1 MSSTQIPAEIE
12 PHKVYD
18 TILTLDF
25 GSQYT
30 HLITRRLRELNV
42 YSEMLPC
49 TQKLADLDW
58 KPKGII
64 LSGGPYSVYEDGAP
78 HVDPAYFELGVPILG
93 ICYGMQEIAY
103 RISKD
108 NVIAGTAREYGHA
121 DLKAKKIDNGHVD
134 RLFAGL
140 EGDVKVWMSHG
151 DKLGAL
157 PDGFHTIATTQNS
170 EYAAIAHESQHI
182 YALQFHPEVTHTENG
197 IQLLKNFAVGICGAQ
212 TNWTMAKFVD
222 QEIARIRTL
231 VGEKGQVLGAVSGGV
246 DSTVAAKLM
255 HEAIGDRFHAVLVN
269 NGVMRLNECEQV
281 RKTLTENLGIN
292 LIVADASEQFL
303 DGLAGLD
310 EPEAKRKFIGGK
322 FIDVFEAEAKKI
334 EDAAANSDKAGK
346 IEFFLQGTLY
356 PDVIESIS
364 FKGPSATIKTHHNV
378 GGLPKRMTEGQGLK
392 LIEPL
397 RELFKDEVR
406 QLGRELGIAHE
417 LVMRHPFP
425 GPGIAIR
432 VLGEVTRERVE
443 MARQADHIFI
453 SMIREAGLYDNIGQA
468 FAAVDPSRAV
478 GVMGDKRMYG
488 NIIILRAVQT
498 TDFMTAIAYP
508 FENAFLSKVSTRI
521 INEVHGVCR
530 VVYDYTSKPPGTIE
544 LE

>member
-1 MSSTQIPAEIE
+1 MSSTQSAAEVE
-12 PHKVYD
+12 PHKIFD

-108 NVIAGTAREYGHA
+108 NVSAGTAREFGHA

-134 RLFAGL
+134 KLFAGL
-140 EGDVKVWMSHG
+140 EDDIKVWMSHG
-151 DKLGAL
+151 DKLIAL
-157 PDGFHTIATTQNS
+157 PTGFHTIATTQNS

-182 YALQFHPEVTHTENG
+182 YGLQFHPEVTHTENG
-197 IQLLKNFAVGICGAQ
+197 IQLLKNFAVDICGAQ
-212 TNWTMAKFVD
+212 TNWSMAKFVD
-222 QEIARIRTL
+222 QEITRIRKL

-292 LIVADASEQFL
+292 LIVADASDQFL

-322 FIDVFEAEAKKI
+322 FIDIFEAEAKKI

-453 SMIREAGLYDNIGQA
+453 SMIREAGLYDKIGQA
-468 FAAVDPSRAV
+468 FAAVDPSKAV
-478 GVMGDKRMYG
+478 GVMGDKRVYG
-488 NIIILRAVQT
+488 NIVILRAVET

>member
-1 MSSTQIPAEIE
+1 MPSTQTPAEIE

-49 TQKLADLDW
+49 TQKLADLGW

-108 NVIAGTAREYGHA
+108 NVIAGIAREYGHA

-134 RLFAGL
+134 QLFAGL
-140 EGDVKVWMSHG
+140 EDDVKVWMSHG
-151 DKLGAL
+151 DKLGTL

-478 GVMGDKRMYG
+478 GVMGDKRVYG

>member
-1 MSSTQIPAEIE
+1 MATDIPELV
-12 PHKVYD
+12 PHKAFD

-30 HLITRRLRELNV
+30 HLITRRLRELHV

-58 KPKGII
+58 TPVGII

-93 ICYGMQEIAY
+93 ICYGLQELAY
-103 RISKD
+103 RSCKD
-108 NVIAGTAREYGHA
+108 NVVAGTAREYGHA
-121 DLKAKKIDNGHVD
+121 QLQAKSVNGHVD
-134 RLFAGL
+134 RLFENL
-140 EGDVKVWMSHG
+140 EGEMKVWMSHG
-151 DKLGAL
+151 DKLSKL
-157 PDGFHTIATTQNS
+157 PDGFHTIATTGNS
-170 EYAAIAHESQHI
+170 PYAGIAHESKHI
-182 YALQFHPEVTHTENG
+182 YGIQFHPEVTHSENG
-197 IQLLKNFAVGICGAQ
+197 TTILRNFAVGICGAK
-212 TNWTMAKFVD
+212 TNWDMGKFVD
-222 QEIARIRTL
+222 QEILRIRKL

-255 HEAIGDRFHAVLVN
+255 HQAIGDRFHAVLVN
-269 NGVMRLNECEQV
+269 NGCMRLNECETV
-281 RKTLTENLGIN
+281 HKTLTENLGIN
-292 LIVADASEQFL
+292 LTVVDASKLFL
-303 DGLAGLD
+303 DGLKGVLD
-310 EPEAKRKFIGGK
+310 PEQKRKFIGGA

-334 EDAAANSDKAGK
+334 EDAAAKSDKAGK
-346 IEFFLQGTLY
+346 IEWFLQGTLY

-378 GGLPKRMTEGQGLK
+378 GGLPKRMTEGQGLR

-406 QLGRELGIAHE
+406 ALGRELGISHE

-432 VLGEVTRERVE
+432 ILGEVTPERVE
-443 MARQADHIFI
+443 IARKADHIFI
-453 SMIREAGLYDNIGQA
+453 SMIREAGIYDDISQA
-468 FAAVDPSRAV
+468 FAGLDSNKAV
-478 GVMGDKRMYG
+478 GVMGDKRVYG
-488 NIIILRAVQT
+488 YMIILRAVCSS
-498 TDFMTAIAYP
+498 DFMTADAYP
-508 FENAFLSKVSTRI
+508 FTNEFRKAVATRI
-521 INEVHGVCR
+521 INEVDGVTRCLF
-530 VVYDYTSKPPGTIE
+530 DETTKPPGTIE